1 MNMNSNYTTNAMNMG
16 PQNGQSGQ
24 PYGAQPPLNQGMP
37 MPNPGGPQG
46 SDDKKRKKKPASFW
60 VAIALAVVAVVIACL
75 FAFQSCSEGGFPFRD
90 PNQSLGQLEGKS
102 AEEIQA
108 ELDRQVEEGMFN
120 ISIASNVEF
129 ADGTSEG
136 ELKIENV
143 PGNRYLMQVTITD
156 DATGQVLYTSGAID
170 PNHHVQR
177 AKLDVDLDPGVY
189 ACTALFTAIDPED
202 DSEVGQAA
210 AKMTISVLN

>member
-1 MNMNSNYTTNAMNMG
+1 MDMNTPSMNAVQTNQQ
-16 PQNGQSGQ
+16 PGQLMQ
-24 PYGAQPPLNQGMP
+24 TPYGGQGFPNQGMP
-37 MPNPGGPQG
+37 MPNPGQQPKQPQ
-46 SDDKKRKKKPASFW
+46 KKQKKPASFW
-60 VAIALAVVAVVIACL
+60 VAIALAIVAVVIACL
-75 FAFQSCSEGGFPFRD
+75 FLIQNCSNGEFPYRD

-129 ADGTSEG
+129 ENGTSEG

-156 DATGQVLYTSGAID
+156 DATGQVLYTSGVID

-189 ACTALFTAIDPED
+189 NCTALFTALDPEND
-202 DSEVGQAA
+202 EEVGQAA